1 MFQVV
6 SYCVTKYEVLQFTDF
21 FFSLLCF
28 WVTVVGMGGIG
39 EEYRPALH
47 TLGVVVIAPAVQYSR
62 TALASFTL
70 PMAIAATIPVGINF
84 YMLEILSIIYY
95 RGVFKVLY
103 P

>member
-1 MFQVV
+1 MLHLVLQVV

-70 PMAIAATIPVGINF
+70 PMAIAATIPVGDNICTVCLK
-84 YMLEILSIIYY
+84 Y
-95 RGVFKVLY
+95 
-103 P
+103 